1 MSRPVSRAAI
11 VSAIVK
17 KDFVEFSR
25 DKLYIFLSLLGM
37 IFFVLIFWFV
47 PDTVDETI
55 TLGMTHGGD
64 LGALVAQFEAGAE
77 GSAEGLA
84 LEVFDSPE
92 QMQGVIDGSLELW
105 RADEGD
111 ARVIRDKEAGDDK
124 PKDSHRVGVQIGIAF
139 PEGFLIDTATGT
151 RTTVKVYADAAVPP
165 EIQTAMKS
173 FVREIAYGITD
184 NVLPVTEPAQ
194 ENIIL
199 GEDRAGD
206 QVSIREKMRPM
217 ISIMILM
224 VEVFSLASLISGEVL
239 NRTVVAVLATP
250 AKIGDFLAAKTIYGT
265 VLALAQAFIVLLAIG
280 AFTAENWFALLV
292 ILVIASVMFT
302 GIAMAVGAAG
312 KDFMG
317 TLFYAMA
324 FVLPLMI
331 PAFALLL
338 PGTASAWVRVLPTY
352 GLIQM
357 LNGVTAYGRGID
369 EYLPQLGISVAW
381 LVAIY
386 VAGLFTLKRKVESL

>member
-37 IFFVLIFWFV
+37 FFFVLIFWLV

-92 QMQGVIDGSLELW
+92 QMQGVIEGTLELW

-111 ARVIRDKEAGDDK
+111 ARIIRDKEAGDDK
-124 PKDSHRVGVQIGIAF
+124 PKDSHRVDVPIGIAF
-139 PEGFLIDTATGT
+139 PDGFLIDTATGT

-173 FVREIAYGITD
+173 FVREIAYSITD

-224 VEVFSLASLISGEVL
+224 VEVFSLASLISAEVL

-265 VLALAQAFIVLLAIG
+265 VLALSQALVVLLAIG

-324 FVLPLMI
+324 FILPLMV

-357 LNGVTAYGRGID
+357 LNGVTAYGRGIG

-386 VAGLFTLKRKVESL
+386 LAGLITLKRKVESL

>member
-37 IFFVLIFWFV
+37 FFFVLIFWFV

-173 FVREIAYGITD
+173 FVREIAYSITD

-206 QVSIREKMRPM
+206 QISIREKMRPM
-217 ISIMILM
+217 ISVMILM

-338 PGTASAWVRVLPTY
+338 PGTASAWIRVLPTY

-386 VAGLFTLKRKVESL
+386 LAGLFTLKRKVESL